1 MDVSFEPYTL
11 LLSRIREMENVV
23 TPCIDAAGRIMRLA
37 ILVQQRGTP
46 RPYIISIKFYT
57 ASLHLGII
65 FTIKLTTE
73 PNCKVWNYISGGYE
87 RGNMVGKVD
96 KLLYR

>member
-37 ILVQQRGTP
+37 ILAPTTRHA
-46 RPYIISIKFYT
+46 
-57 ASLHLGII
+57 ASLHYKHQILYS
-65 FTIKLTTE
+65 FLTFRNNFYNQVNNRAQLQSLELHIKGL
-73 PNCKVWNYISGGYE
+73 
-87 RGNMVGKVD
+87 
-96 KLLYR
+96 